1 MPVVYPVTFTLPA
14 RAELIDAQ
22 TWYENEVPGLGR
34 HFRTAVGD
42 VVQRMTANPQQF
54 PVIHK
59 NVRRALLRRFPYA
72 LMFVIEADTTL
83 TVIACFH
90 GSRDP
95 AQWQRRA

>member
-1 MPVVYPVTFTLPA
+1 MPVDYPVSFTLPA

-22 TWYENEVPGLGR
+22 SWYENEVSGLGG
-34 HFRTAVGD
+34 HFRAAVGD
-42 VVQRMTANPQQF
+42 VVQRMSANPQQF
-54 PVIHK
+54 PLVYK

-95 AQWQRRA
+95 EHWQRRS